1 MSKYLEIGLFMNTSP
16 IQHAKLIRH
25 PAIKIGLLPY
35 LLAACSPMAQKS
47 TPKKKID
54 PKRLT

>member
-1 MSKYLEIGLFMNTSP
+1 MNTNP
-16 IQHAKLIRH
+16 IQHAKLIKH
-25 PAIKIGLLPY
+25 PMIKTGLLPY
-35 LLAACSPMAQKS
+35 LLAACSPIAQKS